1 MNRLRFWAVVLVAV
15 IGGAPST
22 AFSQTSR
29 DDNAAVLK
37 HYFAPRPVTRL
48 EWELMDFN
56 LRWQGSFVW
65 SDNYITSFPVT
76 FDPKALR
83 FSTFFG
89 VHEKR
94 YYNDPEPFFQLPRAR
109 REAVLQSGIELL
121 KEMLGLYFSEL
132 KSNPSLLYVEFK
144 FRSSGGGT
152 SSVAKYENGTLRL
165 SE

>member
-1 MNRLRFWAVVLVAV
+1 MTQLRFLVMVLVA
-15 IGGAPST
+15 AAASTPSPVLT
-22 AFSQTSR
+22 QESPAN
-29 DDNAAVLK
+29 NAAVLK
-37 HYFAPRPVTRL
+37 HYFTPRPVTRL

-56 LRWQGSFVW
+56 VRWQGSFVW

-76 FDPKALR
+76 FDPKASR

-109 REAVLQSGIELL
+109 REAALQSGIEHL
-121 KEMLGLYFSEL
+121 KEMLGLYFPEL

-144 FRSSGGGT
+144 F
-152 SSVAKYENGTLRL
+152 
-165 SE
+165 